1 MINCEFLFSRITDAV
16 IVKLC
21 LLPASSVKADMFSSH
36 MGKSSYCIKISQ
48 RIKEVCFLIVFLD
61 VKVAA
66 KKQTVSN
73 LSLSFF
79 FKLLGSMSL
88 AASFHMALK
97 KLDRSGTGPVVIH
110 KCYQV

>member
-1 MINCEFLFSRITDAV
+1 
-16 IVKLC
+16 
-21 LLPASSVKADMFSSH
+21 MFSSH
-36 MGKSSYCIKISQ
+36 MGKSSYCIKIFQ

-66 KKQTVSN
+66 KNQTVSN

-79 FKLLGSMSL
+79 FQIIRFDVHLQ
-88 AASFHMALK
+88 

-110 KCYQV
+110 NVIECKMNPEIHGPT